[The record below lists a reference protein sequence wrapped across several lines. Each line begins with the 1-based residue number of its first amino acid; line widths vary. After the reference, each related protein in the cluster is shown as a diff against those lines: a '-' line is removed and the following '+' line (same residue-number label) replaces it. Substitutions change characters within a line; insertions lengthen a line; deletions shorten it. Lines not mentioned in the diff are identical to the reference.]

1 VLVFSRASLTVC
13 SSPAPADSSLP
24 VFALAEVSMKALATV
39 GLKEVGTGDDD
50 VLKAVEN

>member
-1 VLVFSRASLTVC
+1 
-13 SSPAPADSSLP
+13 
-24 VFALAEVSMKALATV
+24 MKALATV